1 MEQLTTPEPLLEEI
15 ERAVATHQPELAV
28 STTDALILLD
38 GRFVVSGP
46 SGPFDFYEVRVGV
59 SPDYP
64 AQEPIVFETAGRIP
78 KDIDRHI
85 FPKYDDCCLGVWEE
99 WLLTS
104 PNHRFETFLTG
115 PMHDYFLSQSHFEAT
130 GEWPFGE
137 RSHGK
142 QGVLESYADLLQL
155 PCEEGLV
162 ASYLRILSRTHLKG
176 HTPCPCG
183 SGKKLRN
190 CHRSE
195 FEELKQ
201 RIPAFIAKRMYQRIN
216 GA

>member
-1 MEQLTTPEPLLEEI
+1 MNDPAPLLEEI
-15 ERAVATHQPELAV
+15 DRAVAAHQPELVV
-28 STTDALILLD
+28 STTDALILLE

-59 SPDYP
+59 GPEYLSH
-64 AQEPIVFETAGRIP
+64 EPFVFETGGRIP

-85 FPKYDDCCLGVWEE
+85 FPRHGDYCLGVWEE

-104 PNHRFETFLTG
+104 PDHHFRTFLTG

-142 QGVLESYADLLQL
+142 QGILESYADVLQL
-155 PCEEGLV
+155 PCNEGLV
-162 ASYLRILSRTHLKG
+162 ANYLNVLSRNHLKG
-176 HTPCPCG
+176 HVTCPCG
-183 SGKKLRN
+183 SRQKLRN
-190 CHRSE
+190 CHRA
-195 FEELKQ
+195 ELEYLRE
-201 RIPAFIAKRMYQRIN
+201 RIPVLMAKRMHNRIK

>member
-1 MEQLTTPEPLLEEI
+1 MTTPAPLLEEI

-28 STTDALILLD
+28 STTDALILLE

-59 SPDYP
+59 SPEYP
-64 AQEPIVFETAGRIP
+64 AHEPIVFEIGGRIP
-78 KDIDRHI
+78 KRIDRHI
-85 FPKYDDCCLGVWEE
+85 FPKHGDSCLGVWEE

-104 PNHRFETFLTG
+104 PDHRFGTFLTG

-142 QGVLESYADLLQL
+142 QGVLEGYAALLQL
-155 PCEEGLV
+155 PCDEGLL
-162 ASYLRILSRTHLKG
+162 AAYLFVLSRDHLKG
-176 HTPCPCG
+176 HVTCPCG

-190 CHRSE
+190 CHRA
-195 FEELKQ
+195 ELQDLRQ
-201 RIPAFIAKRMYQRIN
+201 RIPAHMAERMYKRIR